1 MIKTEIQMTIQRS
14 SVGHLTIFKADISGV
29 TTCGAKGRSGYT
41 VVVNKGESYR
51 FNTNTAANYGPNV
64 VCLVTYKRQGSCK
77 KMSIS
82 CDKFSLDTTAG
93 FGAQGDNL
101 RVIIEGRKTQTFCCD
116 NGPSLETKEKT
127 MKLFFTSN
135 WKNHGAGASCTVAC
149 V

>member
-1 MIKTEIQMTIQRS
+1 MTIQRS

-29 TTCGAKGRSGYT
+29 TTCGAKGRSSYT

-93 FGAQGDNL
+93 FGAQGDKL
-101 RVIIEGRKTQTFCCD
+101 RVIMGGKPQTFCCD